1 MDRKFAEQWL
11 NNLKEAW
18 WNKDIEK
25 ATSLF
30 TKITF
35 YQETPF
41 MKTYTTFEE
50 IKQEWQHIK
59 NQNIKNIEFK
69 ILAIDKNVLIVEW
82 LFEEDMT
89 AYDGIYEIKF
99 NDNLECIY
107 FKSWEMENKMEKHEL
122 VDRIGNKTG
131 KILTHIEARDPNN
144 VPDGYYISVVGVVI
158 INDENEIL
166 LQKRSRYKRA
176 NPSKWGICGG
186 KVDLGETPLDAGI
199 RETFEEIGIRLKK
212 DEFKFL
218 SMDTNEK
225 SHFTVYY
232 VRKNVDVD
240 ECQIQQ
246 EELEE
251 VRYFKI
257 EELKELDNEGFEW
270 LNDLKKII

>member
-1 MDRKFAEQWL
+1 MIIWNVFI
-11 NNLKEAW
+11 LKVGRW
-18 WNKDIEK
+18 K
-25 ATSLF
+25 
-30 TKITF
+30 
-35 YQETPF
+35 
-41 MKTYTTFEE
+41 
-50 IKQEWQHIK
+50 
-59 NQNIKNIEFK
+59 
-69 ILAIDKNVLIVEW
+69 
-82 LFEEDMT
+82 
-89 AYDGIYEIKF
+89 
-99 NDNLECIY
+99 
-107 FKSWEMENKMEKHEL
+107 NKMEKHEL

-144 VPDGYYISVVGVVI
+144 VPDGYYISVVRVII

-176 NPSKWGICGG
+176 NPSKWGICGE

-199 RETFEEIGIRLKK
+199 RETFEEIGIHLKK

-218 SMDTNEK
+218 SMNTNEK

-232 VRKNVDVD
+232 VRKNVD

-270 LNDLKKII
+270 LDDLKKII